1 MAIAEDMKRLTED
14 IRAANDTRLR
24 AVGSLM
30 AQTRETLRTFHTGRG
45 KMATDQAKDLAGF
58 TSELCKDVDAMR
70 RKAQDLIQEFEKAN
84 KQMSKE
90 QSKHLADFAQ
100 GLTHEVSAMLSR
112 FDKEQGRMSKDLT
125 ERLTSQIAD
134 IKAAVEQIIKDAG
147 GFINEQH
154 SGMVEARQAWQS
166 MSAAMTKARK
176 AGVPP
181 CVRSGKHVCASAR
194 TAPAK
199 KAPHAARH
207 ASRKVHAKKSMA
219 TKKKS

>member
-45 KMATDQAKDLAGF
+45 KMATDQARDLTGF
-58 TSELCKDVDAMR
+58 TSDLCKDVDAMR
-70 RKAQDLIQEFEKAN
+70 RKAHDLIQEFEKAN
-84 KQMSKE
+84 KQMSKD

-100 GLTHEVSAMLSR
+100 GLTHEVSAMMSR
-112 FDKEQGRMSKDLT
+112 FDKEHGRMSKDLT
-125 ERLTSQIAD
+125 DRLTSQIAD

-154 SGMVEARQAWQS
+154 SGMVQARQAWQS

-176 AGVPP
+176 TGVVTPAVKAEHTPHTAKHAG
-181 CVRSGKHVCASAR
+181 RKTHAKRG
-194 TAPAK
+194 PAK
-199 KAPHAARH
+199 K
-207 ASRKVHAKKSMA
+207 KQIKSI
-219 TKKKS
+219 